1 MKKRRRGNCAICTAR
16 KRNGVGHTEEFC
28 AYPGGPFDGRVSDAI
43 AAARAAAKSKRQQIA
58 KKYPALHEYPVQL
71 LGPQPITQL
80 AHIAQFPIVDAAYP
94 SKDNPPEGLDANAVF
109 IKAEENIT
117 EAVEETVRTVML
129 PPLKQTIED
138 TVRTVE
144 RATGSYQSQQIQLQ
158 KQQQQI
164 TQQQQQLEHLQRQ
177 IDQICSNFRQDQE
190 DDNRYYDDRRLR
202 R

>member
-1 MKKRRRGNCAICTAR
+1 M
-16 KRNGVGHTEEFC
+16 
-28 AYPGGPFDGRVSDAI
+28 
-43 AAARAAAKSKRQQIA
+43 
-58 KKYPALHEYPVQL
+58 
-71 LGPQPITQL
+71 GPQPITQL

-138 TVRTVE
+138 TARTVE
-144 RATGSYQSQQIQLQ
+144 RATGSYQHQQIQLQ

-164 TQQQQQLEHLQRQ
+164 TQQQQQLGHLQRQ